1 MERSMPR
8 TRIGL
13 VGPGGSCKA
22 DLERALRV
30 LVADPQMRQVVYL
43 GADHAAEEVTAG
55 WVDAVRAE
63 NERLLTRGA
72 ELAVNGSADD
82 IERLLREP
90 RSSHQL
96 SLVHRL
102 PDPPARAIELL
113 DRWVLLA
120 VHDKAVLDEED
131 IANAHVIAYGRA
143 DEASCK
149 RFGPRCFFTPGPACG
164 GKLGCVELLA
174 DGNLE
179 LRLLDLEGTVLSSQT
194 VQAGGAKLVVAS

>member
-1 MERSMPR
+1 MPR

-13 VGPGGSCKA
+13 VGPCGSSKPE
-22 DLERALRV
+22 LERALR
-30 LVADPQMRQVVYL
+30 LLAADPTMRQVVYL
-43 GADHAAEEVTAG
+43 GADRAAEDVTAA
-55 WVDAVRAE
+55 WVDAARNE
-63 NERLLTRGA
+63 DERLLRRGA
-72 ELAVNGSADD
+72 QLACEGSADE

-90 RSSHQL
+90 RSSQGL

-102 PDPPARAIELL
+102 PDPPARAVELL

-143 DEASCK
+143 EEASCK
-149 RFGPRCFFTPGPACG
+149 RFGPRCFFTPGPVSG
-164 GKLGCVELLA
+164 GKLGCVELNT

-179 LRLLDLEGTVLSSQT
+179 LRLLGFDGAVLASQT
-194 VQAGGAKLVVAS
+194 LQAGGARVVVAS

>member
-1 MERSMPR
+1 MPR

-13 VGPGGSCKA
+13 VGPAGSSKP
-22 DLERALRV
+22 DLERALR
-30 LVADPQMRQVVYL
+30 LLAADPSMRQVVYL
-43 GADHAAEEVTAG
+43 GADRAAAEVTAG
-55 WVDAVRAE
+55 WVDAARSE
-63 NERLLTRGA
+63 DERLLRRGA
-72 ELAVNGSADD
+72 QLACEGSADE

-90 RSSHQL
+90 RSSQGL

-102 PDPPARAIELL
+102 PEPPARAVELL

-149 RFGPRCFFTPGPACG
+149 RFGPRCFFTPGPISG
-164 GKLGCVELLA
+164 GKLGCVELRA
-174 DGNLE
+174 DGDLE
-179 LRLLDLEGTVLSSQT
+179 LRLLGLDGAVLSSQT
-194 VQAGGAKLVVAS
+194 LQAAGGARVVVAP